1 MTVLRDGSSRGAH
14 GHPWPESSTSVQ
26 AADWADGYYDLT
38 VRAEAKGRP
47 DFGVEHLEGDYP
59 FVLEIVRQVDRG
71 HAAAP
76 ELALEAVT
84 IGEGV
89 PKLAE
94 CVLQVGRP
102 M

>member
-1 MTVLRDGSSRGAH
+1 MDQAGDEIDL
-14 GHPWPESSTSVQ
+14 SVEP
-26 AADWADGYYDLT
+26 L
-38 VRAEAKGRP
+38 EAKGRA
-47 DFGVEHLEGDYP
+47 DFGVEHLEGDFA
-59 FVLEIVRQVDRG
+59 FVLEIVREVNRG

-76 ELALEAVT
+76 KLTLETVT

-94 CVLQVGRP
+94 CVWQVGRP